1 MLNNLITNAIKYQN
15 LNAESL
21 VKIKTSRNSNE
32 LSIEIQDN
40 GIGIADE
47 LQPKIFE
54 MFFRATELSSGSG
67 LGLYIVKEII
77 DKMNGTISV
86 KSTLSEG
93 TVFRINLKVN
103 E

>member
-1 MLNNLITNAIKYQN
+1 VLNNLITNAIKYQN